1 MNIIHHSVTNGNR
14 RSQAGVTV
22 NYYFAWIVRGGIL
35 LSLVLGF
42 FHLMLLNSLATQ
54 GFALEELKTE
64 RISIQQETEGWDIA
78 LAIPMS
84 LYALQSSEQVQE
96 MEKVD
101 KRNYLYVREGEVAML
116 NNW

>member
-1 MNIIHHSVTNGNR
+1 
-14 RSQAGVTV
+14 
-22 NYYFAWIVRGGIL
+22 
-35 LSLVLGF
+35 
-42 FHLMLLNSLATQ
+42 MLLNSLATQ